1 MCQASKSVKA
11 EEEKMPEAKDM
22 ATFLE
27 GAWNVSVVDVEST
40 LRHICKKVLT
50 DTSVSKAELNRRA
63 EAMLRAGTVFLRTES
78 PDSLKDDG
86 QRKTLRESLEAFVGP
101 LSGAA
106 AGGESDDEELTPS
119 HSASL
124 VKPSPHLPTS
134 PYISPTSPHISLYL
148 PYTSLHLPVSPLH
161 LPGEPRQAER
171 GPGQGG
177 GGG

>member
-27 GAWNVSVVDVEST
+27 GAWNVSVVDISPHLPTSPQVSVVDVEST

-101 LSGAA
+101 LTRTRT
-106 AGGESDDEELTPS
+106 LTRTLTLTRAPT
-119 HSASL
+119 L
-124 VKPSPHLPTS
+124 TLTLPR
-134 PYISPTSPHISLYL
+134 
-148 PYTSLHLPVSPLH
+148 PLSV
-161 LPGEPRQAER
+161 R
-171 GPGQGG
+171 
-177 GGG
+177 